1 MYTTNLRKVGGS
13 IMVALPPAFLDQ
25 LDLKV
30 GAKVGIAVTEA
41 GLLVNA
47 KPKPRY
53 TLAELLAERDSS
65 APRTAEEQAW
75 IDMPPVGRELL

>member
-13 IMVALPPAFLDQ
+13 VMLALPPAFLDQ

-30 GAKVGIAVTEA
+30 GAKVGIVVTEA
-41 GLLVNA
+41 GLLVHV

-53 TLAELLAERDSS
+53 TLAELLAEHDSS

-75 IDMPPVGRELL
+75 MDMPPVGRELL